1 MLEREIID
9 AEFEA
14 VRPPRAAVRDRALLL
29 KVRVAAM
36 FEREVVRPPRAAI
49 RDTVYAAI
57 AGVILGVTY
66 FVVSLL

>member
-1 MLEREIID
+1 MFEREIID
-9 AEFEA
+9 AEF
-14 VRPPRAAVRDRALLL
+14 
-29 KVRVAAM
+29 
-36 FEREVVRPPRAAI
+36 EVVRPPRAAI

>member
-1 MLEREIID
+1 
-9 AEFEA
+9 
-14 VRPPRAAVRDRALLL
+14 
-29 KVRVAAM
+29 M
-36 FEREVVRPPRAAI
+36 FEREAVRPPRAAI